1 MAPLTPSDPHR
12 LGRYWLAGRLGA
24 GGQGVVYEAYGPAGE
39 RVAVKVPRFD
49 DAQSRARLAKEAAA
63 AERVASFCTAKVLEA
78 RVGVAEP
85 YAEPYIVSEFVP
97 GPNLRQ
103 VITEGGPYEGD
114 TLRRLAIGV
123 ATALTAIHQAGI
135 VHRDLKPD
143 NIILGPD
150 GPRVI
155 DFGVAREVG
164 PTTTGPVMGTP
175 NYMAPEVFTGRG
187 ATGAADLWAWALVVL
202 FAARGADAIE
212 AGEPMAVATSVLGFR
227 PDTAGLPEPLGA
239 LVASALA
246 GDPAERPAARDV
258 LLGLIGDG
266 GDPLSRGGELAGPLT
281 GTAEPD
287 LGAIAEELYG
297 ELSEEER
304 ASVPE
309 VLLRMI
315 DGDASIRPVTRAELP
330 ETEAV
335 DAMLEFFASAGLV
348 TRTGEAYELAKPG
361 LIQAWPRLRSWVA
374 DNRDGLPVHRRL
386 ADAAELWDSNGRK
399 PGDLLHGSP
408 LDRTLQWAAS
418 ERRDLTLARREREFL
433 DAASQQSRRQSRR
446 RGLLAA
452 ALAVLLVAALGG
464 IGLAEYRREVVDS
477 QRDTAL
483 ARSLALRAGTLRD
496 VDPRLARLLS
506 VAGRHLDPEAPEPRG
521 ALYESLSNPL
531 SDAFT
536 PPDATDGTLY
546 ALDADGR
553 VLASVLAGR
562 VRVWDVRAHA
572 RLAEFTGVGEGVT
585 KAALSPGG
593 RTLAVQDAQG
603 VRLWDVSAGT
613 PIGGV
618 FGVPAGESGELAFDR
633 AGRTLSVPEGSASV
647 EHWWD
652 VATRRR
658 LLAGSGASLD
668 AVTPDRRL
676 GVVSSGGRGQDE
688 LWDLRSGERLPVPG
702 LPDKADTLN
711 VRFSDDG
718 RAMAITENL
727 PTPGQTRMRVF
738 SVPFGSVLGGD
749 FSMEA
754 GASVEFGFGGRYVA
768 AWTWMKKLTVWRRQ
782 GWQIV
787 LQRDFHA
794 PVSDLHF
801 DQADHALRYLSDEG
815 TVYTVDVSALFDP
828 PVTPGAPDGV
838 AVLSRQGRALGL
850 VTPGQVR
857 LWDVTTTHPPGL
869 DAPAHA
875 RPLGPPVPAGRKA
888 TFTVSPDG
896 TRLAVGDETGVRVVD
911 PVSGRTLSRVAAP
924 TAARN
929 VDELAFSPDGRTLA
943 VAPSGSDGV
952 SEPVELWNLA
962 MGAVTRTDVRRG
974 AGLAFRPD
982 GRLLLAGAPPQ
993 AVNPAT
999 GARLPVA
1006 SEAGRLSGAYAF
1018 SPDGRLV
1025 AVSGPDSITLWDG
1038 ALRAQVAAFPPVT
1051 GSDVEALVWSPD
1063 GRTIAT
1069 YEVGDRVRL
1078 WDVQAR
1084 QPLGLVFDGQKE
1096 GPSLGHVALA
1106 FSGDSRVLYSATPD
1120 GVVREHPLDGD
1131 EITGAVCRR
1140 AARTLTSEEWR
1151 QFLPEA
1157 DPFEVCARSQGRTA
1171 P

>member
-1 MAPLTPSDPHR
+1 MTPLTPSDPHR

-49 DAQSRARLAKEAAA
+49 DTQSRARLAKEAAA

-78 RVGVAEP
+78 RVEV
-85 YAEPYIVSEFVP
+85 AEPYIVSEFVP

-246 GDPAERPAARDV
+246 GDPAERPVARDV

-315 DGDASIRPVTRAELP
+315 DGDASIRPVTRDELP

-348 TRTGEAYELAKPG
+348 TRDGEAYELAKPG

-464 IGLAEYRREVVDS
+464 IGLAEYLRRQS
-477 QRDTAL
+477 SKQRDEAL
-483 ARSLALRAGTLRD
+483 ARSLALRASDLRD
-496 VDPRLARLLS
+496 SAPEAAMVMSAAAWRLADL
-506 VAGRHLDPEAPEPRG
+506 PESRG
-521 ALYESLSNPL
+521 ALYDSLSQ
-531 SDAFT
+531 STIDSFT
-536 PPDATDGTLY
+536 DPDASAETVYSLSP
-546 ALDADGR
+546 DGR
-553 VLASVLAGR
+553 TLVAVLRGQATL
-562 VRVWDVRAHA
+562 WDVRARRA
-572 RLAEFTGVGEGVT
+572 LRRFRVSEEVVE
-585 KAALSPGG
+585 AALSPDG
-593 RTLAVQDAQG
+593 RTLALQDARHVQFWDIRSG
-603 VRLWDVSAGT
+603 KATGPAFATGTDRGHLGDLRFDQAGQRLYVPGGARGT
-613 PIGGV
+613 
-618 FGVPAGESGELAFDR
+618 
-633 AGRTLSVPEGSASV
+633 
-647 EHWWD
+647 WWD
-652 VATRRR
+652 LKTARSLRADAVSPDGRFGLRYSS
-658 LLAGSGASLD
+658 GSGRA
-668 AVTPDRRL
+668 
-676 GVVSSGGRGQDE
+676 E
-688 LWDLRSGERLPVPG
+688 LWDLTRRRRLDAPW
-702 LPDKADTLN
+702 LPDGKRIKEAEFAPDGGTLAVTVYRPEARGVGLVLRSVPSGRAVSGDGAGPVN
-711 VRFSDDG
+711 DAIAFSD
-718 RAMAITENL
+718 RFL
-727 PTPGQTRMRVF
+727 
-738 SVPFGSVLGGD
+738 VLWRD
-749 FSMEA
+749 
-754 GASVEFGFGGRYVA
+754 
-768 AWTWMKKLTVWRRQ
+768 KKLLILRRSD
-782 GWQIV
+782 GSELV
-787 LQRDFHA
+787 HRDMHA
-794 PVSDLHF
+794 PVV
-801 DQADHALRYLSDEG
+801 ALRIDGPTLRVATDGG
-815 TVYTVDVSALFDP
+815 TVYSVDVTHLSDRPTAPGTVEGLARFAPGGGRLAL
-828 PVTPGAPDGV
+828 
-838 AVLSRQGRALGL
+838 LGG
-850 VTPGQVR
+850 GQAR
-857 LWDVTTTHPPGL
+857 LWDGATQVGRPVAVTDPTGE
-869 DAPAHA
+869 A
-875 RPLGPPVPAGRKA
+875 A
-888 TFTVSPDG
+888 TMAFSADG
-896 TRLAVGDETGVRVVD
+896 TRLAVGGKMGESARVSVLDTGTGAVLRSFAVARADAVG
-911 PVSGRTLSRVAAP
+911 VSG
-924 TAARN
+924 
-929 VDELAFSPDGRTLA
+929 LAFSPDGDTLA
-943 VAPSGSDGV
+943 VTPALMGGLDPGL
-952 SEPVELWNLA
+952 ELWNL
-962 MGAVTRTDVRRG
+962 RTGSLTLPGVPGTSWPAYSPDGKVLVVGFAPDLTLLDPAKGVVVGRRG
-974 AGLAFRPD
+974 GVPQ
-982 GRLLLAGAPPQ
+982 GR
-993 AVNPAT
+993 
-999 GARLPVA
+999 
-1006 SEAGRLSGAYAF
+1006 YAF
-1018 SPDGRLV
+1018 SPDGKLAAISAETRL
-1025 AVSGPDSITLWDG
+1025 TLWDAGFTRTLGSFPAVPGYQG
-1038 ALRAQVAAFPPVT
+1038 APP
-1051 GSDVEALVWSPD
+1051 VWSPD
-1063 GRTIAT
+1063 GGTIAT
-1069 YEVGDRVRL
+1069 YGQDERIRL
-1078 WDVQAR
+1078 WDVARRQYLGTLYDGLAETGSGSQATLTFAR
-1084 QPLGLVFDGQKE
+1084 DG
-1096 GPSLGHVALA
+1096 
-1106 FSGDSRVLYSATPD
+1106 RTLYSATPE
-1120 GVVREHPLDGD
+1120 GVVRRFPLDG
-1131 EITGAVCRR
+1131 ERVLSA
-1140 AARTLTSEEWR
+1140 
-1151 QFLPEA
+1151 
-1157 DPFEVCARSQGRTA
+1157 VCARAGGTLGQDEWRRYLPDVEFFNPCA
-1171 P
+1171 A